1 MSHYDENRTDRRENR
16 LPVDEADNAPVALAE
31 GRERPVALAEGSER
45 ASAPPGKLRGEAF
58 LKVLSTPNARA
69 STTAKFRKSICCPH

>member
-16 LPVDEADNAPVALAE
+16 LPVDEADNA
-31 GRERPVALAEGSER
+31 PVALAEGSER